1 MNSSLLNEIHR
12 TFIKFLRVYCYAIL
26 KNRFVAIKKKKKKQG
41 VSGNFYVF
49 GLENGFVAARRNTPR
64 VLKRYP

>member
-26 KNRFVAIKKKKKKQG
+26 KNRFVSIKKKQA

-49 GLENGFVAARRNTPR
+49 GLEKGFVATRRNTPR

>member
-26 KNRFVAIKKKKKKQG
+26 KNRFVAIKKKNKQ
-41 VSGNFYVF
+41 Y
-49 GLENGFVAARRNTPR
+49 LETFMYSA
-64 VLKRYP
+64 LKTDSLLPEEIHRAS